1 MKQIRTLGDCAYF
14 VEDKENASSFKVD
27 DYVGVDNLIEN
38 KMGRTD
44 ATYIPETGKVTSFQP
59 NDVLVGN
66 IRPYLKKIWLADK
79 FGGSSPDVLT
89 LRSKPGIHPQFLY
102 YSLLQDRFFDH
113 MMNGRKGTKMPRGD
127 KSQIL
132 KFSLPDFAPDLQAQ
146 VVDYLLPLD
155 KKISVNEKIVEK
167 SEELAQMI
175 FRKWFIDYEIG
186 IEPNSVSQGT
196 EMVWNSDVE
205 RNVPKNWNVA
215 RLSSILKIESG
226 FPFKSDGYDKQGKYK
241 IITIKNVK
249 SNRLDTIKVDFID
262 ELPANF
268 PESCH
273 LRVGEI
279 LISLTGNVGRV
290 CLVDEDFLL
299 LNQRVGK
306 FACLSLHAPFLYFYF
321 QRPEVFKRINNLA
334 GGSSQANVSTVDI
347 TRDFVIL
354 PDEALL
360 NSFNAFSTPLIN
372 QIISMRQENRVLRNL
387 RETLSTYLLS

>member
-1 MKQIRTLGDCAYF
+1 MT
-14 VEDKENASSFKVD
+14 
-27 DYVGVDNLIEN
+27 
-38 KMGRTD
+38 
-44 ATYIPETGKVTSFQP
+44 
-59 NDVLVGN
+59 
-66 IRPYLKKIWLADK
+66 
-79 FGGSSPDVLT
+79 
-89 LRSKPGIHPQFLY
+89 
-102 YSLLQDRFFDH
+102 
-113 MMNGRKGTKMPRGD
+113 
-127 KSQIL
+127 
-132 KFSLPDFAPDLQAQ
+132 
-146 VVDYLLPLD
+146 
-155 KKISVNEKIVEK
+155 
-167 SEELAQMI
+167 
-175 FRKWFIDYEIG
+175 
-186 IEPNSVSQGT
+186 
-196 EMVWNSDVE
+196 
-205 RNVPKNWNVA
+205 
-215 RLSSILKIESG
+215 
-226 FPFKSDGYDKQGKYK
+226 KQGKYK